1 MEVFYQVTYVLLDF
15 FSLYCIRLFF
25 YSFLD
30 KKRQKGNMIFLF
42 YALAL
47 LLYIGPNLIFGNPGL
62 NLVCSLFACLAMAG
76 IFEGSIRYKL
86 VLSLFA
92 VILGMITELTGTLI
106 LHVTDGMETEAYAL
120 SVNTMAKL
128 IYLIVIRTACL
139 LGRRSKGKFYS
150 SYYWWMI
157 LFIPLGS
164 IYLVY
169 RNYIWLFRN
178 PVEESLIQMLGYICV
193 VMVMNV
199 LVLWLYDKLL
209 ELHEETVRT
218 EQVRIQNACYINYFQ
233 SERQNNELLRKWKHD
248 LKNYLFGI
256 LTLLD
261 EGKNEEARTRI
272 AGKAEEIRRMDAIHY
287 SGNAVLDSILNY
299 KLQLADEQHICLE
312 YDFQVP
318 DEVKVDAEDLA
329 VLFGNSLDNA
339 LEAVKRVEEDKR
351 RIKMRMYYERGAFV
365 CRIQNTYQTIRREGE
380 RFLSTKTGDGQEHGI
395 GMQSIQSIAEKY
407 HGTVF
412 TEAENGWFTLEIVL
426 FP

>member
-1 MEVFYQVTYVLLDF
+1 
-15 FSLYCIRLFF
+15 
-25 YSFLD
+25 
-30 KKRQKGNMIFLF
+30 MIFLF

-86 VLSLFA
+86 VLSFFA
-92 VILGMITELTGTLI
+92 VILGMITEIIGMLI
-106 LHVTDGMETEAYAL
+106 VSFSEEIEKDVYVL
-120 SVNTMAKL
+120 SVSAIAKL
-128 IYLIVIRTACL
+128 TYLVVVKAVCL
-139 LGRRSKGKFYS
+139 LGRRRRGKFYS

-157 LFIPLGS
+157 LFIPVGS
-164 IYLVY
+164 IYMVH
-169 RNYIWLFRN
+169 RNYIWLSQN
-178 PVEESLIQMLGYICV
+178 PAEESLVQMLGYICV
-193 VMVMNV
+193 LMVMNV

-218 EQVRIQNACYINYFQ
+218 EQVRIQNACYVNYFQ

-261 EGKNEEARTRI
+261 EGKNDEARTRI

-287 SGNAVLDSILNY
+287 SGNVVLDSILNY
-299 KLQLADEQHICLE
+299 KLQLVDEQHIRLE

-365 CRIQNTYQTIRREGE
+365 CRIQNAYQTIRREGE

-395 GMQSIQSIAEKY
+395 GMQSIRSIAEKY

>member
-1 MEVFYQVTYVLLDF
+1 
-15 FSLYCIRLFF
+15 
-25 YSFLD
+25 
-30 KKRQKGNMIFLF
+30 MIFLF

-86 VLSLFA
+86 VLSFFA
-92 VILGMITELTGTLI
+92 VILGMITEIIGMLI
-106 LHVTDGMETEAYAL
+106 VSFSEEIEKDVYVL
-120 SVNTMAKL
+120 SVSAIAKL
-128 IYLIVIRTACL
+128 TYLVVVKAVCL
-139 LGRRSKGKFYS
+139 LGRRRRGKFYS

-157 LFIPLGS
+157 LFIPVGS
-164 IYLVY
+164 IYMVH
-169 RNYIWLFRN
+169 RNYIWLSQN
-178 PVEESLIQMLGYICV
+178 PAEESLVQMLGYICV
-193 VMVMNV
+193 LMVMNV

-218 EQVRIQNACYINYFQ
+218 EQVRIQNACYVNYFQ

-261 EGKNEEARTRI
+261 EGKNDEARTRI
-272 AGKAEEIRRMDAIHY
+272 AGKAEEIRRMDSIHY
-287 SGNAVLDSILNY
+287 SGNVVLDSILNY
-299 KLQLADEQHICLE
+299 KLQLVDEQHIRLE

-365 CRIQNTYQTIRREGE
+365 CRIQNAYQTIRREGE

-395 GMQSIQSIAEKY
+395 GMQSIRSIAEKY

-412 TEAENGWFTLEIVL
+412 TEAENGWFTLEIIL

>member
-1 MEVFYQVTYVLLDF
+1 
-15 FSLYCIRLFF
+15 
-25 YSFLD
+25 
-30 KKRQKGNMIFLF
+30 MIFLF

-86 VLSLFA
+86 VLSFFA
-92 VILGMITELTGTLI
+92 VILGMITEIIGMLI
-106 LHVTDGMETEAYAL
+106 VSFSEEIEKDVYVL
-120 SVNTMAKL
+120 SVSAIAKL
-128 IYLIVIRTACL
+128 TYLVVVKAVCL
-139 LGRRSKGKFYS
+139 LGRRRRGKFYS

-157 LFIPLGS
+157 LFIPVGS
-164 IYLVY
+164 IYMVH
-169 RNYIWLFRN
+169 RNYIWLSQN
-178 PVEESLIQMLGYICV
+178 PAEESLVQMLGYICV
-193 VMVMNV
+193 LMVMNV

-218 EQVRIQNACYINYFQ
+218 EQVRIQNACYVNYFQ

-261 EGKNEEARTRI
+261 EGKNDEARTRI

-287 SGNAVLDSILNY
+287 SGNVVLDSILNY
-299 KLQLADEQHICLE
+299 KLQLVDEQHIRLE

-365 CRIQNTYQTIRREGE
+365 CRIQNAYQTIRREGE

>member
-30 KKRQKGNMIFLF
+30 RKRQKRNMIFLF

-62 NLVCSLFACLAMAG
+62 NLVCSLFACMAMAG

-92 VILGMITELTGTLI
+92 VILGMITEIIGMLI
-106 LHVTDGMETEAYAL
+106 VSFSEEIEKDVYVL
-120 SVNTMAKL
+120 SVSAIAKL
-128 IYLIVIRTACL
+128 TYLVVVKAVCL
-139 LGRRSKGKFYS
+139 LGRRRRGKFYS

-157 LFIPLGS
+157 LFIPVGS
-164 IYLVY
+164 IYIVH
-169 RNYIWLFRN
+169 RNYIWLSQN
-178 PVEESLIQMLGYICV
+178 PAEESLVQMLGYICV
-193 VMVMNV
+193 LMVMNV

-218 EQVRIQNACYINYFQ
+218 EQVRIQNACYVNYFQ

-261 EGKNEEARTRI
+261 EGKNDEARTRI

-287 SGNAVLDSILNY
+287 SGNVVLDSILNY
-299 KLQLADEQHICLE
+299 KLQLADEQHIRLE

-365 CRIQNTYQTIRREGE
+365 CRIQNAYQTIRREGE

-395 GMQSIQSIAEKY
+395 GMQSIRSIAEKY